1 MGENANFAPLQ
12 TLMVGNA
19 AFVVT
24 RSCMGIPY
32 ISASHPFLR
41 RSNC

>member
-1 MGENANFAPLQ
+1 MGENACFAPLQ
-12 TLMVGNA
+12 TLMVGNV
-19 AFVVT
+19 FVVT
-24 RSCMGIPY
+24 RSCMGIPF